1 MNDKE
6 MVKKYN
12 ETSNEKITGYSID
25 MYPKEIEEELIEL
38 IKSGKKVATSS
49 LYDAYE
55 IEKEELPKV
64 GTIAVVNNNDGN
76 AECIVKVTKVEIVKF
91 NEVTKEHALKE
102 GEGDLSLAFWR
113 KGHEK
118 FFINEYKEYGL
129 NDKFNGD
136 TLVVCEE
143 FEVIFK

>member
-12 ETSNEKITGYSID
+12 ETSDEKITDYSID

-55 IEKEELPKV
+55 IEEEELPKV
-64 GTIAVVNNNDGN
+64 GTISVVNNNDGN
-76 AECIVKVTKVEIVKF
+76 AECIVKLTKVEIVKF

-102 GEGDLSLAFWR
+102 GEGDLSLEFWR
-113 KGHEK
+113 TGHEK

-129 NDKFNGD
+129 NDKFNED
-136 TLVVCEE
+136 TLIVCEE